1 MLFSSRALSEAL
13 KTLLVVS
20 LSTETTNNPRF
31 AKESWAKEKQAAQTS
46 QKMTRQNVEQGKP
59 KST

>member
-13 KTLLVVS
+13 KTLLVVP

-31 AKESWAKEKQAAQTS
+31 AKEKQAAQTS

>member
-13 KTLLVVS
+13 KTLLVVP

-31 AKESWAKEKQAAQTS
+31 AKES
-46 QKMTRQNVEQGKP
+46 
-59 KST
+59 